1 MRTILIWP
9 GLVVDP
15 KNVPRGA
22 FFFASRKIIW
32 RAGLDKK
39 FWRGGAS
46 STSTIILHGPQKRV
60 TELPPNG
67 QVFFSAKRLTNR
79 RARASSSTTTICVGC
94 SAPILQ
100 YASELVKSF
109 L

>member
-39 FWRGGAS
+39 LRANGRA
-46 STSTIILHGPQKRV
+46 V
-60 TELPPNG
+60 T
-67 QVFFSAKRLTNR
+67 
-79 RARASSSTTTICVGC
+79 
-94 SAPILQ
+94 
-100 YASELVKSF
+100 
-109 L
+109 